1 MSLPHLTSE
10 GAHARCPHRRGS
22 RRSAHFQ
29 RAMMMNVDQAAKA
42 MRDGEMLM
50 EIEDALEA
58 QELRP

>member
-1 MSLPHLTSE
+1 
-10 GAHARCPHRRGS
+10 
-22 RRSAHFQ
+22 
-29 RAMMMNVDQAAKA
+29 MMMNVDQAAKA